1 MTIYLAGSGH
11 KYKPHPTPNRYTDW
25 RCKMNNHYLL
35 YYIYI
40 YIIINI
46 IYNIYILYIIIIIYT
61 QYYYKNKNTINFHR
75 DYKYIYNI

>member
-46 IYNIYILYIIIIIYT
+46 IYIYIYI
-61 QYYYKNKNTINFHR
+61 
-75 DYKYIYNI
+75 